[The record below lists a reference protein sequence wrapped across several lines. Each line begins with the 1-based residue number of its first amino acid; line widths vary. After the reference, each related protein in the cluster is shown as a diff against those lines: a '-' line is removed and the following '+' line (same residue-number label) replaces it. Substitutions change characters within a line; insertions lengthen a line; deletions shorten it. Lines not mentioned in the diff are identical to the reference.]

1 MSEFTKFANRHRGVD
16 TSYTE
21 YTFNNYQDDIAPV
34 AIYPEAGT
42 GSAMALAYVGL
53 GLGEAGEIQG
63 KIKKILRDNGGVV
76 TDEARLEIAKEVG
89 DLLWY
94 VARTSEE
101 IGYDLEEIAQM
112 NVAKLKSRMDRGVLG
127 GSGDNR

>member
-1 MSEFTKFANRHRGVD
+1 MSD
-16 TSYTE
+16 
-21 YTFNNYQDDIAPV
+21 YTFNNYSDDIVPV
-34 AIYPEAGT
+34 ATYPESGT

-63 KIKKILRDNGGVV
+63 KIKKILRDDGGVV
-76 TDEARLEIAKEVG
+76 TDEKRLEIAKEVG

-94 VARTSEE
+94 VARTAEE
-101 IGYDLEEIAQM
+101 IGYDLEEIAKM
-112 NVAKLKSRMDRGVLG
+112 NVAKLISRQERGVLG

>member
-1 MSEFTKFANRHRGVD
+1 MS
-16 TSYTE
+16 E

-42 GSAMALAYVGL
+42 GSALALAYVGL
-53 GLGEAGEIQG
+53 GLGESGEIQG
-63 KIKKILRDNGGVV
+63 KIKKILRDQKGEV
-76 TDEARLEIAKEVG
+76 TDENRLEIAKEIG

-94 VARTSEE
+94 AARAAEE
-101 IGYDLEEIAQM
+101 LGYDLGEIAEM
-112 NVAKLKSRMDRGVLG
+112 NVRKLKSRQERGVLG